1 MASFFLSRSQD
12 GALTDGELEE
22 DEPNFESLN
31 EMESG
36 QREEEEA
43 GESFDD
49 ERPLRTVY
57 PLALALSL
65 ALLLTSSLSTFSS
78 PTLSSFVHYF
88 GSFSVHTHLTTRTL
102 ITNAGRGITPGNRPP
117 ISTTAR
123 TRSKNGETW
132 L

>member
-1 MASFFLSRSQD
+1 MCVCTVSSLRVMASFFLSRSQD

-57 PLALALSL
+57 PLALALSRSL
-65 ALLLTSSLSTFSS
+65 AHFISLDIFFPYTIVFCALFRFLLCPYTFDDTHS
-78 PTLSSFVHYF
+78 HYK
-88 GSFSVHTHLTTRTL
+88 R
-102 ITNAGRGITPGNRPP
+102 
-117 ISTTAR
+117 R
-123 TRSKNGETW
+123 TRNYTRK
-132 L
+132 